1 MNRFPAHHP
10 CFDPE
15 VRHQFGR
22 IHLPVAPKCN
32 IQCNF
37 CNRKYDCLNESRP
50 GVTSAV
56 LQPEQAILYLE
67 EVLRQDP
74 RITVVGVAGPGDPFA
89 NPKETMK
96 TFRLIRERFPRLT
109 ICVASNGLNVTP
121 YLKELA
127 DLHVSH
133 FTVTMNATDP
143 EVGARIYGW
152 IRYAKSIYR
161 GTAGAELLIARQLE
175 TIRQLK
181 AYGCRVK
188 VNSILIPGVNDR
200 EIEKVASKVGELGA
214 DYFNCIPVY
223 PTAGT
228 VFANVPPVSDQTVRD
243 LRERLQQYLPQM
255 AHCTRCRADAVGLLG
270 EELSDESARLLADYS
285 RRIPGL
291 KQDRPYIAVASRE
304 GFLVN
309 LHLGEAESLL
319 IFAQTEQGLRLVES
333 RSTPEPGGGKER
345 WLKLAEILQDCRAV
359 LASGAGDS
367 PRQTL
372 SEQGIQVI
380 ETAGIIEQ
388 VSQAVFNGT
397 YVPAPRRFVC
407 GESCRGDGLGC
418 G

>member
-1 MNRFPAHHP
+1 MNRFPTHHP

-67 EVLRQDP
+67 EVLRNDP

-89 NPKETMK
+89 NPKETLK

-109 ICVASNGLNVTP
+109 ICVASNGLNVLP
-121 YLKELA
+121 YIQELA
-127 DLHVSH
+127 ELNVTH
-133 FTVTMNATDP
+133 FTVTMNAIDP
-143 EVGARIYGW
+143 EIGAKIYAW
-152 IRYAKSIYR
+152 VRYAKSIYR
-161 GTAGAELLIARQLE
+161 GTAGAELLIERQLE
-175 TIRQLK
+175 TVRQLK
-181 AYGCRVK
+181 AHGFRVK
-188 VNSILIPGVNDR
+188 VNSILIPGVNEN
-200 EIEKVASKVGELGA
+200 EIERVASRVAELRA

-228 VFANVPPVSDQTVRD
+228 IFEKVIPVSDETVNG
-243 LRERLQQYLPQM
+243 LRERLKQYLPQM

-270 EELSDESARLLADYS
+270 EGLSDETAQLLAEYS
-285 RRIPGL
+285 RKIPGL

-309 LHLGEAESLL
+309 LHLGEAESLQ
-319 IFAQTEQGLRLVES
+319 IFAQTAQGLKMIETRT
-333 RSTPEPGGGKER
+333 TPAPGGGKER
-345 WLKLAEILQDCRAV
+345 WLKLAQILGDCRAV
-359 LASGAGDS
+359 LASGAGES

-388 VSQAVFNGT
+388 VSEAVFNGT
-397 YVPAPRRFVC
+397 FIPAPRRFVC